1 MAQQLSMLTALIE
14 RSWAQIPV
22 PKCGLTT
29 FCNFSSRASND
40 FFLAS
45 PSAAQTYLHKSKA
58 IIYIKNRH
66 QMNKQS
72 NELMIKLT
80 LDAYQIQKHKWSINT

>member
-1 MAQQLSMLTALIE
+1 MAQQLSMLTALTEILG
-14 RSWAQIPV
+14 SDPSTQMWTHNFPV
-22 PKCGLTT
+22 PG
-29 FCNFSSRASND
+29 D
-40 FFLAS
+40 PMIFFLSS

-66 QMNKQS
+66 QMKKQS

-80 LDAYQIQKHKWSINT
+80 SDAYQMQKHKWSINI